1 MDRAKETE
9 LWDHLCRTPRLKEW
23 LQEQFDEQTAIL
35 VVNPDVEQLRKAQGR
50 AQFAKAMIDKLAAA
64 EAAAKKR

>member
-9 LWDHLCRTPRLKEW
+9 LFDHLCRTPRLKEW

-50 AQFAKAMIDKLAAA
+50 AQFAKNMIDKLTAA

>member
-1 MDRAKETE
+1 MDRAKEVE
-9 LWDHLCRTPRLKEW
+9 LFDHLCRMPRVREW
-23 LQEQFDEQTAIL
+23 FQEQYDEQTAIL

-50 AQFAKAMIDKLAAA
+50 AQFAKTVLDKLASA

>member
-1 MDRAKETE
+1 MTREHEAQ
-9 LWDHLCRTPRLKEW
+9 LWGALCRTPRLKEW
-23 LQEQFDEQTAIL
+23 FQEQYDEQTAIL

-50 AQFAKAMIDKLAAA
+50 AQLLKHLMDKLTAA

>member
-1 MDRAKETE
+1 MDRAKEAE
-9 LWDHLCRTPRLKEW
+9 LFDHLCRTPRLKEW
-23 LQEQFDEQTAIL
+23 FQEQYDEQTAIL

-50 AQFAKAMIDKLAAA
+50 AQLLKQFMDKLTAA

>member
-9 LWDHLCRTPRLKEW
+9 LFDHLCRMPRVREW
-23 LQEQFDEQTAIL
+23 FQEQYDEQLSIL

-50 AQFAKAMIDKLAAA
+50 AQAAKHVLDKLTAA
-64 EAAAKKR
+64 ESTAKKR